1 MGICNR
7 NFEMIWL
14 FSANK
19 IKSSESFSK
28 QPTQLI
34 VELNSSLCHIIVTKV
49 YGRTNNPYHNGRIP
63 GGSSG
68 GEASN
73 LAAAGSPFGI
83 GSDVGGSIRMP
94 AFFNGIFGHK
104 PSTGLVSNKGQIP
117 GATGIIDTF
126 LSTGPMSRY
135 AADLLPM
142 FKVMLKPSLKIN
154 LKLDEPINLR
164 KIKLY
169 YMKDDGGNPIVS
181 PVNDELIDVQAKVV
195 SKWKECHQGHPE
207 ALSLSKMKYS
217 TLMWSNKMS
226 SEPKVWQY
234 GLWSKKLRK
243 IRIIVDIEN

>member
-1 MGICNR
+1 MKA
-7 NFEMIWL
+7 L
-14 FSANK
+14 
-19 IKSSESFSK
+19 IKAGAIPLAVTNVSE
-28 QPTQLI
+28 
-34 VELNSSLCHIIVTKV
+34 LCMWMESYNKV
-49 YGRTNNPYHNGRIP
+49 YGKTNNPYHNGRIP

-142 FKVMLKPSLKIN
+142 FKVMLKPSSLNLN

-181 PVNDELIDVQAKVV
+181 PVNDELIDIQTKVV
-195 SKWKECHQGHPE
+195 RKWKECHQGHPE
-207 ALSLSKMKYS
+207 AILLLRARPPEEDEELGPCGRHRPDHAQPVQGEDHPMENYDTSLQNDDGERR
-217 TLMWSNKMS
+217 T
-226 SEPKVWQY
+226 
-234 GLWSKKLRK
+234 RK
-243 IRIIVDIEN
+243 RAKD